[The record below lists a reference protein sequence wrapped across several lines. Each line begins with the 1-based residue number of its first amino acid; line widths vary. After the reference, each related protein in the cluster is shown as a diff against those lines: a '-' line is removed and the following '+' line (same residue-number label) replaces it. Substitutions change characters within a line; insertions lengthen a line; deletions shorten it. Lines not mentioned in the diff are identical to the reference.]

1 MPNDKHT
8 RCLAKA
14 RAKIYAQRAVLANA
28 LARFTTL
35 AVKLDLDDN
44 LVVITFQEWHKQRI
58 TNDIDKQIIFWN
70 KQIRTHSKMK
80 RD

>member
-1 MPNDKHT
+1 MPNDNHT

-14 RAKIYAQRAVLANA
+14 RAKIYSHRAILANA

-35 AVKLDLDDN
+35 AVKLDIDDN
-44 LVVITFQEWHKQRI
+44 LVVITFQEWHKRRV
-58 TNDIDKQIIFWN
+58 NMSIDKQIIFWN
-70 KQIRTHSKMK
+70 KQIRNSKVK